1 MGAQTSMV
9 QPNMSFAQSAP
20 GILAHQDHVSSLL
33 PQGIIFDPAYSLLPT
48 TSTASSISDAQLA
61 QTLVIP
67 SEGVN
72 PFDFPL
78 DPALT
83 LGDGSL
89 GCLDDLDVDMT
100 EGLSDDTFHVEDW
113 SRYMWSPETGFEHL
127 DTGFPPPPRSE

>member
-1 MGAQTSMV
+1 MV

-20 GILAHQDHVSSLL
+20 GILSHQDHASSLL
-33 PQGIIFDPAYSLLPT
+33 PQAILFDPAYSLLPT
-48 TSTASSISDAQLA
+48 TSTASSVSDAQLA
-61 QTLVIP
+61 QTLVSP

-78 DPALT
+78 EPALA

-127 DTGFPPPPRSE
+127 DTGFPPPSSE